1 MLYQF
6 KRQNFVIFFSLF
18 FLLFSCQ
25 ANIESKLAEVKI
37 MFEKGDF
44 SAAIPILEEVT
55 KAEENNADAWNML
68 GIANYETKRYEQA
81 TTHFNRAIKLN
92 NQNYRYF
99 YNRANAQR
107 ELKLLLES
115 VDDYSKALELESKVA
130 DIYFNKAVVLIALN
144 RKKEAITDFES
155 CLKLSPDFAKAHF
168 GLASAQISMNQEVS
182 PESCE
187 HLQKALALGYQE
199 AKEALDLYC
208 KK

>member
-1 MLYQF
+1 MLYQLKKYSF
-6 KRQNFVIFFSLF
+6 YALAYLF

-25 ANIESKLAEVKI
+25 ANIENKLAEVKI
-37 MFEKGDF
+37 MFEKGNF
-44 SAAIPILEEVT
+44 SATIPILEAAT
-55 KAEENNADAWNML
+55 NADENNADAWNML
-68 GIANYETKRYEQA
+68 GIANYETKRYEPA
-81 TTHFNRAIKLN
+81 ITHFNKAIKLN

-107 ELKLLLES
+107 ELKLLLEA
-115 VDDYSKALELESKVA
+115 VDDYTKAIELETKVA

-155 CLKLSPDFAKAHF
+155 CLLLSPNFAKAHF
-168 GLASAQISMNQEVS
+168 GVASAQISMNQEVS
-182 PESCE
+182 AESCE

-199 AKEALDLYC
+199 AKEALALYC